1 MLSIDPE
8 SLSWAANSSDD
19 WPIRDD
25 ASRGPQPR
33 SGHLPTQTLRE
44 IVRTITRLAV
54 TVVGALVA
62 IALTIGFAATASAEP
77 AQSPD
82 TIAAASTSEPTPQA
96 TDVGQCLPP
105 GDTIELRTALGV
117 VLGTLIGG
125 IVGLPVFVFGAI
137 PGAVIGGILGYFIGS
152 TSYAID
158 SGHLKQ
164 QGLC

>member
-1 MLSIDPE
+1 M
-8 SLSWAANSSDD
+8 
-19 WPIRDD
+19 
-25 ASRGPQPR
+25 
-33 SGHLPTQTLRE
+33 
-44 IVRTITRLAV
+44 RTIPRLAV

-77 AQSPD
+77 AESADP
-82 TIAAASTSEPTPQA
+82 IAATAPAQRVESPGSIVAASASEPTPHA
-96 TDVGQCLPP
+96 TDIGQCLPP

-117 VLGTLIGG
+117 VLGTIIGG